1 MGAGD
6 TVWRNYKEHLL
17 FQNKDFYRSSSGTKN
32 LRTKLI
38 DFHANQV
45 VRNFQGSFTDYYSF
59 RNMHI
64 NK

>member
-45 VRNFQGSFTDYYSF
+45 SEISKAVSQIITVSEICT
-59 RNMHI
+59 
-64 NK
+64 